1 LPSNDYGLLPVA
13 VDTWGP
19 LVFVNHDLDAEP
31 LGSFL
36 DGVPEDSAFLGL
48 DDFRCT
54 YLVTLPLPCN
64 WKTLIDGFSET
75 YHVQGIHREM
85 LPSVDDVNG
94 PQQLWRHHGKLEQR
108 YGLPSPRFRERPD
121 DQTVWESFVE
131 IMGSR
136 AGVTMDGDIGPA
148 PAVPDGK
155 ELRDVL
161 AGMVRATNDAKG
173 LDFSSFTD
181 DQLLTMQQYNLFPN
195 VTLVTFPDLLSIVRS
210 RPGPSPD
217 ECFMDVFAF
226 ERVPARAT
234 APRAQP
240 ADVALPAGSD
250 LPVGLVL
257 NQDVT
262 NAKRAQRGL
271 HQPGFTRITLSSE
284 ECRILNLHRNLER
297 WLDIAPSE
305 IDGDTDS

>member
-1 LPSNDYGLLPVA
+1 
-13 VDTWGP
+13 
-19 LVFVNHDLDAEP
+19 
-31 LGSFL
+31 
-36 DGVPEDSAFLGL
+36 
-48 DDFRCT
+48 
-54 YLVTLPLPCN
+54 
-64 WKTLIDGFSET
+64 
-75 YHVQGIHREM
+75 VQGIHREM

-94 PQQLWRHHGKLEQR
+94 PQGLWRHHGKLEQR
-108 YGLPSPRFRERPD
+108 YGLPSPRFRERPG

-136 AGVTMDGDIGPA
+136 AGVTMDGDVGPA
-148 PAVPDGK
+148 PAVPEGK

-161 AGMVRATNDAKG
+161 AGMVRATNEAKG

-195 VTLVTFPDLLSIVRS
+195 VTLVTFPDLLSVVRS

-217 ECFMDVFAF
+217 ESYMDVFAF
-226 ERVPARAT
+226 DRHSAGAT
-234 APRAQP
+234 TPRHQP
-240 ADVALPAGSD
+240 TDVVLPTGSE

-297 WLDIAPSE
+297 WLDVAPSE
-305 IDGDTDS
+305 IEGDATPAVL